1 MVLKNVFDKVLIEF
15 LRCVSYILFTVFYR
29 VKVHGIHNFPKEGPV
44 LVCANHQSF
53 IDVFMIGYKLDR
65 LVNYMAKSELFGVP
79 IISYVIKICGA
90 YPVKRGFGDVGAIKS
105 TMKQLK
111 EGKAVGMFPEGTRNK
126 KKNDEKIKPGAAM
139 IAIKAKVPIIPVKID
154 GKIRIFRKIDVYFGQ
169 PYKIESVDNKKYSS
183 LELTEFSK
191 DIMKRINKLP
201 EDVQQWK

>member
-1 MVLKNVFDKVLIEF
+1 
-15 LRCVSYILFTVFYR
+15 
-29 VKVHGIHNFPKEGPV
+29 
-44 LVCANHQSF
+44 
-53 IDVFMIGYKLDR
+53 
-65 LVNYMAKSELFGVP
+65 
-79 IISYVIKICGA
+79 
-90 YPVKRGFGDVGAIKS
+90 
-105 TMKQLK
+105 
-111 EGKAVGMFPEGTRNK
+111 
-126 KKNDEKIKPGAAM
+126 M